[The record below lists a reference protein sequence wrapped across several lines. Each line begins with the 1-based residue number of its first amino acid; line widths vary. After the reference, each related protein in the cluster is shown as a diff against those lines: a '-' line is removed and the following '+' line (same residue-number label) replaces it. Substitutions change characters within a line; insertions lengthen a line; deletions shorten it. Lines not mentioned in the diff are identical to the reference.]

1 MISVLY
7 DVLQFDEMPGKWYN
21 PIINEEGRYAAMYL
35 HCTTE
40 EATRRQR
47 QFAQM
52 LLENMHMQPYTEI
65 TIGHL
70 CKAAG
75 TSRTAFYRY
84 FECKDDVLDLLIDDA
99 LRNYYSGQFIQIN
112 DPESYREGILHFL
125 QYWFS
130 QKLLLDAL
138 QKNGLESK
146 LLERCRNHNIRYHIH
161 ASHDDLL
168 KNEDNRAQIIMFA
181 VNGLFSLILDWH
193 HNGYSQNIDQMADT
207 VERVMFKPLIS
218 I

>member
-1 MISVLY
+1 
-7 DVLQFDEMPGKWYN
+7 
-21 PIINEEGRYAAMYL
+21 MYL

-40 EATRRQR
+40 EASRRQR
-47 QFAQM
+47 QFAR
-52 LLENMHMQPYTEI
+52 LLLDAMDTQRYAEI

-70 CKAAG
+70 CKEAG

-99 LRNYYSGQFIQIN
+99 LLGYYSGQLILID
-112 DPESYREGILHFL
+112 DPESYRDGIAHFL
-125 QYWFS
+125 QYWFD
-130 QKLLLDAL
+130 QKQLLDAL
-138 QKNGLESK
+138 QKNTLESK
-146 LLERCRNHNIRYHIH
+146 LLERCRNHNIRRHIH
-161 ASHDDLL
+161 ASHGSLL

-193 HNGYSQNIDQMADT
+193 HNGYSQTMEQMTDT
-207 VERVMFKPLIS
+207 VERVMLKPLIS